1 MKNLKFYI
9 LTAFVALTTAA
20 FAQKDYNTI
29 FVSYSSTFYNF
40 TEEIALGAD
49 EESVFNNTDGI
60 TISYLHAF
68 NVTKKLPLY
77 VETGLEW
84 NMEFWSHSQS
94 ILSLYNINTDITT
107 MRLNVPVNV
116 VYKFQ
121 IGDFAIKPYTGLYL
135 KFNLM
140 GEANMS
146 IRDIDGKDVLEQI
159 PGYSKEDTHINFYDK
174 EKMGDEVWNVFQAGW
189 QIGAKF
195 DYRNITIGAGY
206 ALDFVKVTPQANTS
220 NFHVGIGYV
229 F

>member
-49 EESVFNNTDGI
+49 EESVFNNTDGT

-77 VETGLEW
+77 VETGPEW
-84 NMEFWSHSQS
+84 NKEFWAYSQS
-94 ILSLYNINTDITT
+94 ILSSYKFKTDITT

-146 IRDIDGKDVLEQI
+146 IRDIDGKDILEQI
-159 PGYSKEDTHINFYDK
+159 PGYSKEDAHINYYDK
-174 EKMGDEVWNVFQAGW
+174 
-189 QIGAKF
+189 
-195 DYRNITIGAGY
+195 
-206 ALDFVKVTPQANTS
+206 
-220 NFHVGIGYV
+220 
-229 F
+229 

>member
-40 TEEIALGAD
+40 TEEIAMGAD
-49 EESVFNNTDGI
+49 EESVFNNTDGT

-84 NMEFWSHSQS
+84 NMEFWSYSQS
-94 ILSLYNINTDITT
+94 ILSSYKFNTDITT

-146 IRDIDGKDVLEQI
+146 IRDIDGKDILEQI
-159 PGYSKEDTHINFYDK
+159 PGYSKEDAHINFYNK

-206 ALDFVKVTPQANTS
+206 ALDFVKVTPYANTS

>member
-40 TEEIALGAD
+40 TEEIAMGAD
-49 EESVFNNTDGI
+49 EESVFNNTDGT

-94 ILSLYNINTDITT
+94 ILSLYKINTDITT
-107 MRLNVPVNV
+107 MRLNVPLNV

-159 PGYSKEDTHINFYDK
+159 PGYSKEDAHINFYDK

-206 ALDFVKVTPQANTS
+206 ALDFVKVTPHANTS